1 MCRQSLRDVFSLTS
15 VSHNHLVV
23 PCFRSFVASS
33 LSPPHLPL
41 RCADSLNLPHR
52 EGRCAVQQNW
62 LPMSESGRVSR
73 GSPVQTAMR
82 NCTRDEGRSFEAGSQ
97 VLASNRCKLLS
108 SKAMV
113 VSVAVNVGRI
123 SRRVRLREASASEP
137 PMNCRKRIRRCQN
150 RGVTLPPGSARG
162 NPEACPSGIRHV
174 GGAKLNQA
182 LARNVRTCAP
192 MQRERSQAAQTARIR
207 VPMRGT
213 GAEQPVVGT
222 KAL

>member
-1 MCRQSLRDVFSLTS
+1 MHRSKMACLLT
-15 VSHNHLVV
+15 
-23 PCFRSFVASS
+23 
-33 LSPPHLPL
+33 
-41 RCADSLNLPHR
+41 
-52 EGRCAVQQNW
+52 AV
-62 LPMSESGRVSR
+62 GRVSR

-162 NPEACPSGIRHV
+162 NPEDCPSGIRHV

-182 LARNVRTCAP
+182 LVRNVRTCAP

-207 VPMRGT
+207 VPMRGA
-213 GAEQPVVGT
+213 GAEQPVVVCHRLCRPTANETLVSHCRVVGIELRRGGCFFVGT